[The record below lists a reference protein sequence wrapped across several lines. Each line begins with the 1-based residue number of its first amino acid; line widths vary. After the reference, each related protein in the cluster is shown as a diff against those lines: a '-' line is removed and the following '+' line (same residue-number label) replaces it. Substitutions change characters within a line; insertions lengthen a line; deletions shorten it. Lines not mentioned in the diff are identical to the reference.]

1 MSKIVLYPANEFDF
15 DAADVAAYLAG
26 RTSGVFS
33 SAEDFPVTAAGGLTV
48 TVGAGRGWVHP
59 SRFTGYSITKRESDT
74 LTMPLADP
82 SLPRIDRIIMRYAA
96 GARAASLQ
104 VLQGTASS
112 TPTAPAISRTELIYD
127 LCLAEI
133 TRPAGSTSIT
143 TGQITDTRLDEA
155 LCGIVRDSVT
165 GIPTDELLAAARE
178 RINALE
184 EKATSSAAAAKDSAE
199 AAKSSETKSAA
210 SEERAKTSET
220 AAKQA
225 LQDTETEHTAALQD
239 IARARTT
246 ALNDVATST
255 RTATTAA
262 ETATQ
267 QATAAAGSASTA
279 VTKAGEAEKS
289 KTAAATSAT
298 NAKASEEASKN
309 WAEEA
314 KKAANTDPTVSI
326 QGAPA
331 DAAATRALIKEM
343 LAAQREEDYKRV
355 RYWASNDPTSPASF
369 IGGTW
374 ERVEGEFIMGASSAY
389 PVGTTG
395 GSATHTQ
402 TTAEMPSHSHSGSTG
417 SAGSHSHSASTDSAG
432 WHSHSGTTDWAGS
445 HTHDATINSN
455 GSSTGGN
462 SGLVSSSMAYGDS
475 YHKATITTKS
485 AGSHTHSFSTNGTGS
500 HSHTVSIGDAGA
512 HSHTVSIGS
521 TGSGQAMDILNPYY
535 ALYIWVRVDDAA

>member
-1 MSKIVLYPANEFDF
+1 MSKIVLYPANGCDF

-26 RTSGVFS
+26 LTSGVFS
-33 SAEDFPVTAAGGLTV
+33 GDEDFPVTAAGGLKV

-59 SRFTGYSITKRESDT
+59 SRFTGYSITKREADT

-82 SLPRIDRIIMRYAA
+82 SLPRIDHIVMRYDA
-96 GARAASLQ
+96 GARAASLH

-133 TRPAGSTSIT
+133 TRPAGSTSIS

-155 LCGIVRDSVT
+155 LCGIVRDGVT
-165 GIPTDELLAAARE
+165 GIPTDELLAAAKE

-184 EKATSSAAAAKDSAE
+184 ETASAAAKE
-199 AAKSSETKSAA
+199 AAASKTAAAQSEANAETYKEAA
-210 SEERAKTSET
+210 ATSESN
-220 AAKQA
+220 AAGSA
-225 LQDTETEHTAALQD
+225 SASAGSAVAA
-239 IARARTT
+239 AR
-246 ALNDVATST
+246 S
-255 RTATTAA
+255 
-262 ETATQ
+262 ES
-267 QATAAAGSASTA
+267 AAAGSATEA
-279 VTKAGEAEKS
+279 AGSASAAEKS
-289 KTAAATSAT
+289 KTAAATSES
-298 NAKASEEASKN
+298 NAAKHEEA
-309 WAEEA
+309 A
-314 KKAANTDPTVSI
+314 KKASDEAGAKAGTDKTLSI
-326 QGAPA
+326 ENAPA
-331 DAAATRALIKEM
+331 DAAAVRKLIKES
-343 LAAQREEDYKRV
+343 LAAQRAEDYARIKF
-355 RYWASNDPTSPASF
+355 WASNDSTSPASF

-455 GSSTGGN
+455 GSSTGGS
-462 SGLVSSSMAYGDS
+462 SGLVSSSSRYGSGYYD
-475 YHKATITTKS
+475 ATITTKS
-485 AGSHTHSFSTNGTGS
+485 AGSHTHSFSTNSTGAHS
-500 HSHTVSIGDAGA
+500 HSVSIGDAGA
-512 HSHTVSIGS
+512 HTHTVSIGS
-521 TGSGQAMDILNPYY
+521 TGSGQAMSILNPYY